1 MQLSE
6 GISGELA
13 AAELTS
19 RETAF
24 SKRPRLNGLD
34 ASRVHL
40 LSFYTLTQGGY
51 FANAQQNPAKM
62 PEPSGLL
69 SLQVY

>member
-6 GISGELA
+6 GISGELS
-13 AAELTS
+13 AAELTF

-40 LSFYTLTQGGY
+40 LSFGTLPQGGY
-51 FANAQQNPAKM
+51 FANVQQNPAKM

-69 SLQVY
+69 SLRAY